1 LNTWVVGQDQSAWI
15 TQGAISDRATEALGV
30 TDVGIIM
37 FRNLI
42 EEQIRIVEEGGEP
55 MNVHR
60 VDKGPISLPQEYSH
74 YPGYDQ
80 TGGPFADQPNLKP
93 DLVAN
98 LSDEAGSQL

>member
-1 LNTWVVGQDQSAWI
+1 
-15 TQGAISDRATEALGV
+15 LGV

-74 YPGYDQ
+74 YPGYEG
-80 TGGPFADQPNLKP
+80 TGGPFSDQPNLKP

-98 LSDEAGSQL
+98 LSDEAGV